1 MRIFDNFRRAFDFV
15 QILDTYV
22 IDHAEYDNGVRF
34 GLKDFVW
41 LKNIK
46 ITPRTKALIPDRSTF
61 TPVFVVETEDDY
73 NDHTLSVDQLKN
85 EILNEDNLKHLGGAL
100 SSFMQSD
107 GGKQIGNMIM
117 NGLKNGGSNIIM
129 NQVLQGLG
137 DIMQNQPQ
145 QPLSASGPKRSESA
159 SQQGLNP
166 ELIGNLLNLML
177 QAKSGDGSGGGG
189 IDLAPIL
196 QLLVQFNGQDSSA
209 GVPKTAHFDPM
220 LPKESLTAVVNFFS
234 KKYLG
239 QKVDSKTYIQPI
251 VKYFQELLAIA
262 EQKGIV
268 GTGLD
273 SDELSHKIADTINL
287 EIIEPVVRVNRAYR
301 FALKVPKCDRYVF
314 CLVNQEQPDEVQ
326 SIPGFK
332 LTLSRFASVIA
343 SWFIS
348 DLGHTSFWSLYHVI
362 IEENNCQARYLDECE
377 QFHIEEVKVTT
388 EYVHNEL

>member
-22 IDHAEYDNGVRF
+22 IDHAKYDNSVRF

-46 ITPRTKALIPDRSTF
+46 ITPRTNALIPDRSTF

-209 GVPKTAHFDPM
+209 G
-220 LPKESLTAVVNFFS
+220 
-234 KKYLG
+234 YLNLIPNVLNILAQSFTG
-239 QKVDSKTYIQPI
+239 PEAEKRELQH
-251 VKYFQELLAIA
+251 QEHA
-262 EQKGIV
+262 G
-268 GTGLD
+268 
-273 SDELSHKIADTINL
+273 
-287 EIIEPVVRVNRAYR
+287 
-301 FALKVPKCDRYVF
+301 VF
-314 CLVNQEQPDEVQ
+314 P
-326 SIPGFK
+326 
-332 LTLSRFASVIA
+332 R
-343 SWFIS
+343 SWRDCIYS
-348 DLGHTSFWSLYHVI
+348 
-362 IEENNCQARYLDECE
+362 
-377 QFHIEEVKVTT
+377 
-388 EYVHNEL
+388 